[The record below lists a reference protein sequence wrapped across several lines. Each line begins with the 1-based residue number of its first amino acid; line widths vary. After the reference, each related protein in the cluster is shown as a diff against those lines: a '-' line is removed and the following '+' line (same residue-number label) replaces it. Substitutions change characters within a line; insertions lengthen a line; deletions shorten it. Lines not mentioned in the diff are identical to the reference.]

1 MKDYILTVMAQDRVG
16 IVRDVASALTGL
28 GGNITHVS
36 QTVMCGYFTL
46 IISVQMPAQRSL
58 LEIRQAIERKGDVGE
73 LEVNVRP
80 YVAVPESQIRKAER
94 FTLTIVGKDRP
105 GIIAR
110 ATEYLAELNI
120 NIDDFYAYVL
130 DGRFVMLVQVSIPEG
145 VDADDVRSEIESI
158 GREFELTVQLQH
170 ENIFRATNDVRPVI
184 DLQRKS

>member
-16 IVRDVASALTGL
+16 IVRDVASALTEL

-46 IISVQMPAQRSL
+46 IISVQVPDERSL
-58 LEIRQAIERKGDVGE
+58 LEIRQAIERKGSAGE

-80 YVAVPESQIRKAER
+80 YEPAPESQIRKSER

-105 GIIAR
+105 GIISR
-110 ATEYLAELNI
+110 ATQHLADRNI

-145 VDADDVRSEIESI
+145 VDADDVRCQIEDL
-158 GREFELTVQLQH
+158 GKEFELTVHLQH
-170 ENIFRATNDVRPVI
+170 ENIFRATNEVRPVI
-184 DLQRKS
+184 DLQRRS